1 MTLAPDTC
9 SSLLSL
15 PSAEL
20 LSGIFHLKL
29 LQGTIIA
36 AHSFT
41 SRRVGRTFLLVT
53 PASDRHEGS
62 PTDLSKGEK
71 GRDKKSVLGEAIT

>member
-1 MTLAPDTC
+1 MTLAPDTS

-29 LQGTIIA
+29 LQGTLA
-36 AHSFT
+36 ALSFT
-41 SRRVGRTFLLVT
+41 SLRVGRTLLLVT
-53 PASDRHEGS
+53 PASDGQEGS

-71 GRDKKSVLGEAIT
+71 GRDKKSVLGEAIM

>member
-20 LSGIFHLKL
+20 LCGIFHLKL
-29 LQGTIIA
+29 LQGTLA
-36 AHSFT
+36 AHSLT
-41 SRRVGRTFLLVT
+41 SLRVSRTLLSVT
-53 PASDRHEGS
+53 PASDRQEDS

-71 GRDKKSVLGEAIT
+71 GRDEKSVLVRR